1 MKMNKINKGG
11 GKIFSEVMDKFL
23 ILIVIIVSW
32 VHTYLQTYKVVY
44 IQHL

>member
-1 MKMNKINKGG
+1 MNKINKGG